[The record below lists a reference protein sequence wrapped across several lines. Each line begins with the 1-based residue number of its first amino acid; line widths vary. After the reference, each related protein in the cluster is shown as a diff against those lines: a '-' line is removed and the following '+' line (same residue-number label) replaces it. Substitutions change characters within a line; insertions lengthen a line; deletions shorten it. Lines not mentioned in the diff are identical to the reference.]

1 MQRTTTL
8 PPVDSQ
14 YHWTKLMN
22 LLFIKEQDGLFEWL
36 RAVRAAVEEA
46 ERQRRGEAA

>member
-1 MQRTTTL
+1 
-8 PPVDSQ
+8 
-14 YHWTKLMN
+14 MN